1 MCCDHLQQ
9 DGTKAMSKA
18 LFSSIEASSDIKDH
32 LGVLKPLHI
41 ILCEI
46 CSDSGGSLV
55 NSEHTL
61 VRETGGQVC

>member
-1 MCCDHLQQ
+1 
-9 DGTKAMSKA
+9 MSKA